1 MPTDLTKVPHWVRV
15 IGIDP
20 STTNMG
26 VCIID
31 VDLTQQA
38 PFKLVYA
45 DTIKGEKVLY
55 DIPVQY
61 DDTNETGVLARS
73 FCLARALG
81 MVLEIHSTIWDDFN
95 VIPAPVSRTMTGICE
110 DNFLGRSPGTFKQ
123 LIQFVSMVQEQ
134 FTKNEIHLSYVL
146 PMLAKEVVSAA
157 FRGTEKDDV
166 RDGVLKYEW
175 LDANGFDLS
184 KLDEHS
190 IDALAVALFRC
201 EVMAESYGVFHKGLA
216 PRRAPPVRD
225 LPIKVKSSRRSRRKK
240 NKGKKEAV

>member
-1 MPTDLTKVPHWVRV
+1 MPKDLVRVPQWVRV
-15 IGIDP
+15 VGIDP

-31 VDLTQQA
+31 VDLTQQT

-55 DIPVQY
+55 DIPIQY
-61 DDTNETGVLARS
+61 DDTGDTGVLARS

-81 MVLEIHSTIWDDFN
+81 MVLEIHATHWDEFDMLA
-95 VIPAPVSRTMTGICE
+95 APWSRSMTGICE

-134 FTKNEIHLSYVL
+134 FTKNEIHLSYVT

-157 FRGTEKDDV
+157 FKGTEKEDV

-175 LDANGFDLS
+175 LDAGDHDLS

-201 EVMAESYGVFHKGLA
+201 EIMGESFGVFHKGLA
-216 PRRAPPVRD
+216 PRRAPPVRE
-225 LPIKVKSSRRSRRKK
+225 LPVKVGRRSRRKK
-240 NKGKKEAV
+240 KKAAKEAV

>member
-1 MPTDLTKVPHWVRV
+1 MPKDLVRVPHWVRV

-31 VDLTQQA
+31 VDLTQQT

-55 DIPVQY
+55 DIPMQY

-73 FCLARALG
+73 YCLARALG
-81 MVLEIHSTIWDDFN
+81 TIIEIYATHWDEEDYN
-95 VIPAPVSRTMTGICE
+95 PESSSRTMIGICE

-157 FRGTEKDDV
+157 FKGTEKDDV

-175 LDANGFDLS
+175 LDANGYDLS

-190 IDALAVALFRC
+190 IDAVAVSLFRC
-201 EVMAESYGVFHKGLA
+201 EVMATSYGVFHAGLA
-216 PRRAPPVRD
+216 PRRAPPVRE
-225 LPIKVKSSRRSRRKK
+225 LPPRVSRRSRRKK
-240 NKGKKEAV
+240 KKAAKEAV